1 MDLGVHIRVNY
12 FMNKKINILFVT
24 TTDQI
29 AGAEKTILDTLRLV
43 DREKF
48 NPQLIVFKH
57 AKNGELI
64 ERARE
69 LGIPVTCLNI
79 QSKWQ
84 FFKLVK
90 LFGIIK
96 DFQPD
101 ILESFLFFDNVV
113 CRIIGTIMRVPVII
127 SGQQNAYLK
136 RSHIRNIADRMTI
149 GFADGVISNSQ
160 AGKDWYVNQH
170 YCSGEK
176 IMVIKSGIDTNHLST
191 LQKNNPNVTNPRV
204 IFNIEIPD
212 GYMTAVSIGFLEEQ
226 KGIVYLIDAV
236 KILKEKNIPIYFFI
250 IGDGALRNSLERK
263 SQESDVSDRIHFV
276 GFKSAAAQYL
286 HSFDM
291 FILPSLW
298 EGLPNVVI
306 EAMASNV
313 PVIATNVGGVSEM
326 IEHEKQGLIV
336 SPRNSAELADAIS
349 RLVKNSELRTFFS
362 ENARSYVNDNLTA
375 EGMVSKRQHYYEQL
389 FEKHKK
395 QISRDCK

>member
-1 MDLGVHIRVNY
+1 
-12 FMNKKINILFVT
+12 MNKKINILFVT
-24 TTDQI
+24 TSDQI
-29 AGAEKTILDTLRLV
+29 AGAEKTILDTLRLI
-43 DREKF
+43 DREIF
-48 NPQLIVFKH
+48 NPRLIVFKH

-90 LFGIIK
+90 LFGVIK

-113 CRIIGTIMRVPVII
+113 CRIIGSIMRVPVII

-136 RSHIRNIADRMTI
+136 RSYIRNIADRMTI
-149 GFADGVISNSQ
+149 GFADGIISNSN
-160 AGKDWYVNQH
+160 AGKDWYVNQR
-170 YCSGEK
+170 YCSDEE
-176 IMVIKSGIDTNHLST
+176 ITVIKSGIDTHHLSS
-191 LQKNNPNVTNPRV
+191 LQKNNPTKINPRV

-212 GYMTAVSIGFLEEQ
+212 GHMTAVSIGFLEEQ
-226 KGIVYLIDAV
+226 KGITYLIDAV
-236 KILKEKNIPIYFFI
+236 KILKEKNTPIHFFI
-250 IGDGALRNSLERK
+250 IGDGSCRDELERK
-263 SQESDVSDRIHFV
+263 SQELGVSDRIHFI

-286 HSFDM
+286 HLFDM

-313 PVIATNVGGVSEM
+313 SVIATSVGGVSEM
-326 IEHEKQGLIV
+326 IEHEKQGLII
-336 SPRNSAELADAIS
+336 SPRNPSELAVAII
-349 RLVKNSELRTFFS
+349 RLVNNPESRIFFA
-362 ENARSYVNDNLTA
+362 ENARNYVNNNLTA
-375 EGMVSKRQHYYEQL
+375 EGMVLKRQHYYEQL
-389 FEKHKK
+389 LEKHKK
-395 QISRDCK
+395 